1 MQIVQYGH
9 PALRWKSKPIQSI
22 NEELRSAVR
31 EMFELMY
38 SAKGIGLAANQ
49 VGLPLRFFV
58 VNVTADPAQKDE
70 EYVFLNPRIRRRKGA
85 TTGEEGCLSLPGMYA
100 NVERA
105 EAIVVEAYDLE
116 GEGFE
121 MELDEL
127 PARVVQHETDHLDG
141 VLFVD
146 RLRPDDRLKLEPK
159 LLSFESEFRKQQL
172 TGQFPSDEE
181 IKRQL
186 KVLERGLVAKGATS

>member
-9 PALRWKSKPIQSI
+9 PVLRWKSKPIQSI
-22 NEELRSAVR
+22 NEKLRSTIR
-31 EMFELMY
+31 EMFDLMY

-49 VGLPLRFFV
+49 VGLPFRFFV
-58 VNVTADPAQKDE
+58 VNVTADPEQQDE
-70 EYVFLNPRIRRRKGA
+70 EFVFLNPRIRRRKGA
-85 TTGEEGCLSLPGMYA
+85 TSGEEGCLSLPGLYA

-105 EAIVVEAYDLE
+105 DEIVVEAYDLD

-146 RLRPDDRLKLEPK
+146 RLNPDERLKLEPK
-159 LLSFESEFRKQQL
+159 LLGFESEFRKQQL
-172 TGQFPSDEE
+172 SGQFPDDDE

-186 KVLERGLVAKGATS
+186 KALEKGLGGK

>member
-22 NEELRSAVR
+22 NDELRSVVR

-58 VNVTADPAQKDE
+58 VNVTADPVQKDE
-70 EYVFLNPRIRRRKGA
+70 EFVFLNPRIRRRKGA
-85 TTGEEGCLSLPGMYA
+85 TSGEEGCLSLPGLYA

-105 EAIVVEAYDLE
+105 EEIVVEAYDLE

-121 MELDEL
+121 MDLDEL

-146 RLRPDDRLKLEPK
+146 RLTPDDRLKVEPK
-159 LLSFESEFRKQQL
+159 LLGFESEFRKQQS
-172 TGQFPSDEE
+172 TGQFPSDDE

-186 KVLERGLVAKGATS
+186 KSLEKGLVPKQSSS

>member
-9 PALRWKSKPIQSI
+9 PVLRWKSKPIQSI
-22 NEELRSAVR
+22 NEELRSTVR
-31 EMFELMY
+31 EMFDLMY

-49 VGLPLRFFV
+49 VGLPFRFFV
-58 VNVTADPAQKDE
+58 VNVTADPEQQDE
-70 EYVFLNPRIRRRKGA
+70 EFVFINPRIRRRKGA
-85 TTGEEGCLSLPGMYA
+85 TTGEEGCLSLPGLYA
-100 NVERA
+100 NIERA
-105 EAIVVEAYDLE
+105 EEIVVEAYDLD

-146 RLRPDDRLKLEPK
+146 RLDPEERLKLDLK
-159 LLSFESEFRKQQL
+159 LLGFESEFRKQQSS
-172 TGQFPSDEE
+172 GQFPADDE

-186 KVLERGLVAKGATS
+186 KALEKGLVAK